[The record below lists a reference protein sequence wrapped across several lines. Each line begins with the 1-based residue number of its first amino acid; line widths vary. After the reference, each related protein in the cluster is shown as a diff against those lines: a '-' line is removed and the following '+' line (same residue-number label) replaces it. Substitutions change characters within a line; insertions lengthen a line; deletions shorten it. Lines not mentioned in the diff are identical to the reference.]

1 MSHRLSDKAIACLF
15 TLTLDNQKAREM
27 RMEWLCEKYHPKA
40 VYACFERLCARGYA
54 EPLSRDWN
62 GWPTARGMA
71 ALTAHA
77 YCGDRRHGTTGQ
89 LHRNIARVFDAIAY
103 RLPPRRPASQP
114 S

>member
-15 TLTLDNQKAREM
+15 TLTIDSQMAREM

-62 GWPTARGMA
+62 GWPTPRGMA
-71 ALTAHA
+71 ALTAHT
-77 YCGDRRHGTTGQ
+77 Y
-89 LHRNIARVFDAIAY
+89 LNNHRGRSLQYNIAKVFDAIAY
-103 RLPPRRPASQP
+103 RLPQRRPLP